1 MSTFSQRMVGAAK
14 LEVSIYK
21 EVRADTQATGQA
33 LGVVVLSS
41 IAQGIAA
48 FAQGGLRGFALG
60 TGTALVVWFVWAL
73 VVYLVGTKI
82 LPEPLTRSDLGGVL
96 RTTGFAASP
105 GLLAGAGFGSRT
117 GFFDR
122 GRRERLG
129 VSGHDHRG
137 SASTGL
143 REYGAYRGGVSA
155 WLVPA
160 YRDRR
165 DAEVACR
172 SSEQGSR
179 TCDGSHRMR
188 RG

>member
-60 TGTALVVWFVWAL
+60 TATALVVWFVWVL

-82 LPEPLTRSDLGGVL
+82 LPEPQTRSDLGELL
-96 RTTGFAASP
+96 RTAGFAASP
-105 GLLAGAGFGSRT
+105 GLLRVLAFVPGLGFLT
-117 GFFDR
+117 
-122 GRRERLG
+122 
-129 VSGHDHRG
+129 VV
-137 SASTGL
+137 A
-143 REYGAYRGGVSA
+143 VSA
-155 WLVPA
+155 WMFLAMLMAVRQA
-160 YRDRR
+160 LDYDSM
-165 DAEVACR
+165 E
-172 SSEQGSR
+172 R
-179 TCDGSHRMR
+179 TVGVCLIGWFLHIVIGVMLR
-188 RG
+188 

>member
-33 LGVVVLSS
+33 LGVVVLAS

-73 VVYLVGTKI
+73 VVYVVGSKI
-82 LPEPLTRSDLGGVL
+82 LPEPLTRSDLGEVL

-105 GLLAGAGFGSRT
+105 GLLRVLGLVPGLGFLS
-117 GFFDR
+117 
-122 GRRERLG
+122 
-129 VSGHDHRG
+129 VV
-137 SASTGL
+137 A
-143 REYGAYRGGVSA
+143 VSA
-155 WLVPA
+155 WMFLAMILAVRQTLD
-160 YRDRR
+160 Y
-165 DAEVACR
+165 E
-172 SSEQGSR
+172 SMER
-179 TCDGSHRMR
+179 TVGVCLIGWFLHIVVGVMLR
-188 RG
+188 

>member
-1 MSTFSQRMVGAAK
+1 MSTFSQRRVGAAK

-60 TGTALVVWFVWAL
+60 TATALVVWFLWVV

-82 LPEPLTRSDLGGVL
+82 LPEPLTRSDLGEVL

-105 GLLAGAGFGSRT
+105 GLLRVLAFVPGLGFLT
-117 GFFDR
+117 
-122 GRRERLG
+122 
-129 VSGHDHRG
+129 VV
-137 SASTGL
+137 A
-143 REYGAYRGGVSA
+143 VSA
-155 WLVPA
+155 WMFLAMLMAVRQA
-160 YRDRR
+160 LDYDSM
-165 DAEVACR
+165 E
-172 SSEQGSR
+172 R
-179 TCDGSHRMR
+179 TVGVCLIGWFLHIVIGVMLR
-188 RG
+188 

>member
-33 LGVVVLSS
+33 LSVVVLSS

-82 LPEPLTRSDLGGVL
+82 LPEPLTRSGLGEVL

-105 GLLAGAGFGSRT
+105 GLLRVLGLVPGLGFLS
-117 GFFDR
+117 
-122 GRRERLG
+122 
-129 VSGHDHRG
+129 VV
-137 SASTGL
+137 A
-143 REYGAYRGGVSA
+143 VSA
-155 WLVPA
+155 WIFLAMIIAVRQVLD
-160 YRDRR
+160 Y
-165 DAEVACR
+165 E
-172 SSEQGSR
+172 SMER
-179 TCDGSHRMR
+179 TVGVCLIGWFLHIVVGVMLR
-188 RG
+188 

>member
-33 LGVVVLSS
+33 LSVVVLSS

-60 TGTALVVWFVWAL
+60 TATALVVWFVWVL

-82 LPEPLTRSDLGGVL
+82 LPEPQTRSDLGELL

-105 GLLAGAGFGSRT
+105 GLLRVLGF
-117 GFFDR
+117 
-122 GRRERLG
+122 
-129 VSGHDHRG
+129 VP
-137 SASTGL
+137 GL
-143 REYGAYRGGVSA
+143 DSLTVLAVSA
-155 WLVPA
+155 WMFLAMLMAVRQA
-160 YRDRR
+160 LDY
-165 DAEVACR
+165 E
-172 SSEQGSR
+172 SMER
-179 TCDGSHRMR
+179 TVGVCLIGWFLHIVIGVMLR
-188 RG
+188 